1 MDLTIAASELAKG
14 TDKSQ
19 GASINIKNNTQTEG
33 STKAADFA
41 NVLISG
47 MQVNQRELDQNTYH
61 SLLKE
66 TDDVKEQLMQS
77 ATNAKANLK
86 ALFQRL
92 SGADAVKI
100 DEDGFNLNDLSQ
112 EEMVGI
118 VDRIKIELA
127 SHGKKVYFAGEG
139 LSIDEIEQVVGS
151 TGMAEEISNQMS
163 AGNLPVTQ
171 ENVEELAGAV
181 DKVSQI
187 SDLSGEAKNYL
198 VKNRLAPTIDNVY
211 KAEYMQSQGS
221 QGQQNAKVT
230 VTEDEWQQL
239 MPQAAA
245 VIGRAGLEANGATLS
260 TARNLLE
267 NDIPITKENILYK
280 VQLDSLNISDLQ
292 SGDGLKQ
299 LIGSIVNGM
308 AQGENASDTL
318 LINSTERIRRLPM
331 QSVP

>member
-118 VDRIKIELA
+118 CT
-127 SHGKKVYFAGEG
+127 GKA
-139 LSIDEIEQVVGS
+139 LEQC
-151 TGMAEEISNQMS
+151 
-163 AGNLPVTQ
+163 L
-171 ENVEELAGAV
+171 
-181 DKVSQI
+181 
-187 SDLSGEAKNYL
+187 
-198 VKNRLAPTIDNVY
+198 
-211 KAEYMQSQGS
+211 
-221 QGQQNAKVT
+221 
-230 VTEDEWQQL
+230 
-239 MPQAAA
+239 
-245 VIGRAGLEANGATLS
+245 
-260 TARNLLE
+260 
-267 NDIPITKENILYK
+267 
-280 VQLDSLNISDLQ
+280 
-292 SGDGLKQ
+292 
-299 LIGSIVNGM
+299 
-308 AQGENASDTL
+308 
-318 LINSTERIRRLPM
+318 
-331 QSVP
+331 